1 MRSIMG
7 RLLDL
12 SEQQGRLL
20 ESLLTLAKSEGG
32 LDHRGPLDL
41 AEIAERMVR
50 TAEGTGPRVAGGKPR
65 AGAGGRPRS

>member
-1 MRSIMG
+1 MG

-41 AEIAERMVR
+41 AEIAERIVR
-50 TAEGTGPRVAGGKPR
+50 TAEGTGPRVGGDNPR
-65 AGAGGRPRS
+65 AGEGTPRS